1 MFQVIKV
8 KKKRSMNMAQA
19 HNSTFLSWQEFFPWL
34 YMPYLHE
41 AACLWKFCEQF
52 KMRQCKVCNYQSWQK
67 EDNIWQLYLSTTERQ
82 TENTK
87 IPQVWIWEG
96 LGG

>member
-41 AACLWKFCEQF
+41 AACL
-52 KMRQCKVCNYQSWQK
+52 
-67 EDNIWQLYLSTTERQ
+67 
-82 TENTK
+82 
-87 IPQVWIWEG
+87 
-96 LGG
+96 